1 MITRVRSVAIAVVF
15 GGAMVAAAIL
25 IHERSYA
32 ADPKPQI
39 LGSKIV
45 GWDEARIHR
54 ADWGQM
60 RSYFTGETSG
70 SKDVLTAVAVVEP
83 GKTVHKA
90 HRHAEEEYLAII
102 EGAGTWTLDGK
113 DSPAKRG
120 DVLYAAPWVY
130 HGVTN
135 TGDKPLIFLVVR
147 YNSKGIASPPR
158 PDTRPDEQ

>member
-1 MITRVRSVAIAVVF
+1 MF
-15 GGAMVAAAIL
+15 GGAVVAAAIL
-25 IHERSYA
+25 IHGRTDA
-32 ADPKPQI
+32 ADPKPAAI
-39 LGSKIV
+39 ESKIV
-45 GWDEARIHR
+45 SWEEARVHK
-54 ADWGQM
+54 ADWGEM
-60 RSYFTGETSG
+60 RFYFTGETSG

-90 HRHAEEEYLAII
+90 HRHAEEEYLVIV
-102 EGAGTWTLDGK
+102 EGSGTWSLDGK

-147 YNSKGIASPPR
+147 YASKGVPAPPR
-158 PDTRPDEQ
+158 PDTRPDEK